1 MMVVLMH
8 SPVPS
13 GQGSGIFLSTL
24 SYLTMPCIGIFFAIS
39 GALLLPVST
48 PPHQSGKWLRK
59 RLVKVIVPA
68 LFWTFFY
75 LIISG
80 KIWAA
85 SLCENLVTFFSI
97 PFSVQGHGILWFMYT
112 LVGLYVLAPV
122 ISPWLEKADEKAL
135 RYYLLLW
142 LVTLCY
148 PYLDKMLEVNNSTNG
163 TLYYFSGYAGYFV
176 LGYYLHR
183 FGSGM
188 KWRLVVPLYII
199 ALLVPVVVTLLRL
212 EVDFYEMFWYLSIF
226 GPMMLLFWW
235 KVGLQINSYMKE
247 SQKMT
252 KAIAMVSN
260 LSFGIY
266 LVHIFVMR
274 WGLDNWKLIQEI
286 DNYSMQTFVIFI
298 LTMLISIVICYL
310 IALMPIG
317 NYVIGYKRKYVKKK
331 LIAD

>member
-1 MMVVLMH
+1 
-8 SPVPS
+8 
-13 GQGSGIFLSTL
+13 
-24 SYLTMPCIGIFFAIS
+24 
-39 GALLLPVST
+39 
-48 PPHQSGKWLRK
+48 
-59 RLVKVIVPA
+59 
-68 LFWTFFY
+68 
-75 LIISG
+75 
-80 KIWAA
+80 
-85 SLCENLVTFFSI
+85 
-97 PFSVQGHGILWFMYT
+97 MYT

-142 LVTLCY
+142 LVPLCY

-188 KWRLVVPLYII
+188 KWRLVVPLYNCSIG
-199 ALLVPVVVTLLRL
+199 VPVVVKMLRL